1 MNRQVWMLLLTH
13 ACILGDCLI
22 GQLTAQEN
30 PPLSL
35 WSPPLLERSL
45 SIRDGLTGEP
55 ISFDRLLVDLT
66 EAEVV
71 FLGES
76 HSDETTHRVELAI
89 YQALLKRKN
98 SHVVLALEM
107 FERDIQSQLDKYL
120 AGQIDESDFLQQAR
134 PWATYREA
142 YRPLIELAKATGTPV
157 IATNFPASIR
167 RRIALEG
174 SEVIG
179 QLSAEESRWIP
190 KKFYPNTRAYWRR
203 VDNVT
208 RSHRAMM
215 PTDLTE
221 HERLYSIQSLWDN
234 SMGAACAEAIEQHP
248 HHAVLHIN
256 GDFHSAYRDGIV
268 HQLKL
273 RKPEVR
279 VKTVSI
285 VADLNPQTAIDR
297 GKPVADYLIYVESR
311 ATHRYEGE
319 RTVQIG
325 QALRYRFHLPE
336 EAGDNRPVP
345 LLIWLADDGITAK
358 EGLEFWQQQLG
369 QSVAIAAVESPYQ
382 EIQQDLAQGGR
393 WYWPQTFSEDTA
405 RVGEGIERIWAYLM
419 RHFPLQPERVCLA
432 GEGTGA
438 TMAVAMVLQT
448 ERVAMKSIAWN
459 PRQYSKIADLPLLL
473 PEYQGER
480 SLPQRSLLVI
490 SNLADQPHWDREL
503 VEYRATGLES
513 EYLPDPSDPWL
524 SEQQVNNSIRAA
536 LGLPD
541 LAVTEQEKIFYLVV
555 KSVSSRAT
563 HWARLQAGRLSSPQE
578 GQVLVVRE
586 LPEDADANTIST
598 KIQPRLASNPGVLP
612 KCPGPFGG
620 TTVVVLS
627 DHFSAVERQQWLDL
641 ENHDP
646 LSTVS
651 RFHRVRIATSGGER
665 ALANVLQKL
674 HSENRNNL
682 LIVPAVFYAN
692 RSWLHELAEQTVS
705 MQNSMVIQ
713 WLPGLGGRPG
723 VLEITPETE
732 NKLNHE
738 RH

>member
-1 MNRQVWMLLLTH
+1 MNRQVRMLLLMR
-13 ACILGDCLI
+13 ACSLGNCLI
-22 GQLTAQEN
+22 GQLAAQET

-35 WSPPLLERSL
+35 WSPPPLERSL

-55 ISFDRLLVDLT
+55 ITFDRLLVDLT
-66 EAEVV
+66 AAEVV

-107 FERDIQSQLDKYL
+107 FERDVQNQLDNYL
-120 AGQIDESDFLQQAR
+120 AGEIDESTFLQQVR

-157 IATNFPASIR
+157 IAANFPTSIR
-167 RRIALEG
+167 RRIAMEG
-174 SEVIG
+174 SEVID
-179 QLSAEESRWIP
+179 QLSAEERRWIP
-190 KKFYPNTRAYWRR
+190 KKFYSNTRAYWRR

-221 HERLYSIQSLWDN
+221 QERLYSTQSLWDN

-248 HHAVLHIN
+248 HCTVLHIN
-256 GDFHSAYRDGIV
+256 GDFHSAYWGGAV

-279 VKTVSI
+279 IKTVSM
-285 VADLNPQTAIDR
+285 VADLNPQTATDR
-297 GKPVADYLIYVESR
+297 GKPVADYLIHVESR

-325 QALRYRFHLPE
+325 QSLRYRFHLPE
-336 EAGDNRPVP
+336 EADDQRPAP
-345 LLIWLADDGITAK
+345 LLIWLADDGLTAK

-369 QSVAIAAVESPYQ
+369 QSVAIAAVEAPYL
-382 EIQQDLAQGGR
+382 ESQQDLAQGGR

-405 RVGEGIERIWAYLM
+405 RVGDGIDRIWAYLL
-419 RHFPLQPERVCLA
+419 RHFPLQPRQICLA

-438 TMAVAMVLQT
+438 TMAVAMALQT

-459 PRQYSKIADLPLLL
+459 PRQYSKIVDLPLLL
-473 PEYQGER
+473 PEYQGEQGY
-480 SLPQRSLLVI
+480 PQRSLKVI
-490 SNLADQPHWDREL
+490 GNLADQSHWDREL
-503 VEYRATGLES
+503 AEYRATGLES
-513 EYLPDPSDPWL
+513 EYLTDPSEPWL
-524 SEQQVNNSIRAA
+524 SERQASNSIRAA

-541 LAVTEQEKIFYLVV
+541 LAETEQEKKFYLVV

-563 HWARLQAGRLSSPQE
+563 HWARLQAGRLSAQQD
-578 GQVLVVRE
+578 GQVLIVRE
-586 LPEDADANTIST
+586 LPEDADAITIST

-620 TTVVVLS
+620 TTVVVLP
-627 DHFSAVERQQWLDL
+627 DHLPAAERQQWLDL
-641 ENHDP
+641 EDHDP

-651 RFHRVRIATSGGER
+651 RFHRVRIATGEGER
-665 ALANVLQKL
+665 ALTNVLQKL
-674 HSENRNNL
+674 HLENRNNV

-705 MQNSMVIQ
+705 LQNSMVIQ

-723 VLEITPETE
+723 VLEIS
-732 NKLNHE
+732 HF
-738 RH
+738 